1 MHNEATENKVIMNAK
16 LVRAHFAPVP
26 TPKRIL
32 LSSAEVIPPQR
43 RIQMPE
49 YAIRNTALGIHH
61 TNVTQNDFIPSTI
74 RIARFHTVPLT
85 EKLVEAPEAASI
97 HHLFSAPR
105 KYDLELSALLREN
118 TNPAP
123 TTTEKNTPTI
133 SQSMNCIL
141 SRSKCL
147 RIKWSKREECE
158 TSLPRRLGRGWSPA
172 R

>member
-1 MHNEATENKVIMNAK
+1 MNATANNTTVCRNSLNMTPLNPPANTYALVSSTRPSATQWACPLANPNTTANLWMMIYDMHSDATENKVIMNAK

-26 TPKRIL
+26 TPKRTL

-61 TNVTQNDFIPSTI
+61 TNVTQNDFIPNTI

-105 KYDLELSALLREN
+105 K
-118 TNPAP
+118 
-123 TTTEKNTPTI
+123 
-133 SQSMNCIL
+133 
-141 SRSKCL
+141 
-147 RIKWSKREECE
+147 
-158 TSLPRRLGRGWSPA
+158 
-172 R
+172 